1 MKLARRELVAIG
13 GGLAAAL
20 CLPGRLRAMPVETIE
35 MQGTARGERIWF
47 EPRGLHVRPGTVLRF
62 VNRDAGNSHT
72 ATAYHPDLYGRQLR
86 IPRGATP
93 WDSDFLLPGEA
104 FEVALPVVGV
114 YDYYCIPHEMAG
126 MVGRIVVGDP
136 GDPDWTG
143 PAPVSDDLEPET
155 FAALPDVEDIL
166 ASGRVG
172 REGRS

>member
-1 MKLARRELVAIG
+1 
-13 GGLAAAL
+13 
-20 CLPGRLRAMPVETIE
+20 MPVETIE

-104 FEVALPVVGV
+104 FEVALPVLGV
-114 YDYYCIPHEMAG
+114 YDY
-126 MVGRIVVGDP
+126 
-136 GDPDWTG
+136 
-143 PAPVSDDLEPET
+143 
-155 FAALPDVEDIL
+155 
-166 ASGRVG
+166 
-172 REGRS
+172 